1 MHRDGGRSAPVI
13 LLFLLRRL
21 VGGVILLAVVAAA
34 TFGLISLAPGDT
46 ALVLAG
52 QAGADPGY
60 LELIREKLDLDR
72 PLPFQIGA
80 YLEGIAHGD
89 LGFSAVQ
96 GQPVRDAI
104 IGRMWPSILLACTAL
119 ALATTIGIALGTLA
133 AIRRGRITD
142 TAISVFALVA
152 YSIPVFW
159 LGQLLVG
166 FFAVRLHWLPAGGIQ
181 SAENPGGV
189 GDVARHLILPA
200 STLALLLLALIVRV
214 TRAAMDD
221 ALAQDYVTVA
231 RGKGAP
237 ERRVVL
243 RHALPNALRPVV
255 TVVTGY
261 AGLLI
266 TGAILVETVFVWPGL
281 GRLLYQSVLSRD
293 APMLTGILLCS
304 TAFVLLANLL
314 ADVLYRVLDP
324 RVGFD

>member
-166 FFAVRLHWLPAGGIQ
+166 FFAVRLHRLPAGGIQ